1 MKAAMCI
8 AYGDLTDAV
17 RIVDVAPPPPVP
29 AAGEVLIGVRAASV
43 NISDLAFLRGRPL
56 AARLVTG
63 WRRPKPTILGHDFA
77 GVITAVGAGVSDFEE
92 GQAVFGV
99 CKGSCAEYACAATI
113 RLAHKPAELTFE
125 EAAALPVAGLT
136 ALQGLR
142 DIGWLSEGDRV
153 LITGASSGV
162 GTFAVQIAK
171 ALGGHVTAVCGRTSV
186 DAVRS
191 LGPQALINRD
201 EEDYA
206 ARGDRYDLF
215 FDLAGDRSLGV
226 CRGLLTARGRYVG
239 AGVLAIQ
246 DSVMSVLSRVA
257 SLWARS
263 RVAKQPLSM
272 YMARVKP
279 NDLAALAALAA
290 SGQVR
295 PVIDKVFALDRAGE
309 AYAYLAAR
317 HAHGKIAVR
326 IA

>member
-1 MKAAMCI
+1 
-8 AYGDLTDAV
+8 
-17 RIVDVAPPPPVP
+17 
-29 AAGEVLIGVRAASV
+29 
-43 NISDLAFLRGRPL
+43 
-56 AARLVTG
+56 
-63 WRRPKPTILGHDFA
+63 
-77 GVITAVGAGVSDFEE
+77 
-92 GQAVFGV
+92 
-99 CKGSCAEYACAATI
+99 
-113 RLAHKPAELTFE
+113 
-125 EAAALPVAGLT
+125 
-136 ALQGLR
+136 
-142 DIGWLSEGDRV
+142 
-153 LITGASSGV
+153 
-162 GTFAVQIAK
+162 
-171 ALGGHVTAVCGRTSV
+171 V

-191 LGPQALINRD
+191 LGPQTLINRD

-206 ARGDRYDLF
+206 ARSDRYDLF

-279 NDLAALAALAA
+279 NDLATLAALAA

-309 AYAYLAAR
+309 AYSYLAAR